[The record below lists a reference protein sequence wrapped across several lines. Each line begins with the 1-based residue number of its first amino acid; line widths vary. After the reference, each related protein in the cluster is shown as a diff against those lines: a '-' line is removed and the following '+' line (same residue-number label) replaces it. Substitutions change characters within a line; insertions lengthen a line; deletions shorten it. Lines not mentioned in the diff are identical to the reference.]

1 MVARPESE
9 RLIVGWR
16 EWISLPGLGVPLL
29 KAKVDTGAH
38 SSALHAFDVEE
49 FERSG
54 ARWIRFTVHPWQAD
68 VATTI
73 RSECE
78 LLGQRSIRSS
88 HGHLQVRRLVRTEL
102 QVGRS
107 RFPIELTLTNRDEMG
122 FRMLLGRSA
131 LRSRFVIDPSRSYVQ
146 RRPRGLL
153 PAAAVGTV
161 LGLPAAPQLP
171 L

>member
-1 MVARPESE
+1 MVAHPDPQP
-9 RLIVGWR
+9 LVLGWR

-49 FERSG
+49 FERG
-54 ARWIRFTVHPWQAD
+54 GRRWVRFTVHPWQGD
-68 VATTI
+68 VATTL

-78 LLGQRSIRSS
+78 LLGERSIRSS
-88 HGHLQVRRLVRTEL
+88 HGHLQVRRLVRTDI
-102 QVGRS
+102 QVGRA

-131 LRSRFVIDPSRSYVQ
+131 MRGRFVVDPSRSFVQ
-146 RRPRGLL
+146 RRPRGLR
-153 PAAAVGTV
+153 PAVT
-161 LGLPAAPQLP
+161 
-171 L
+171 